1 MKRKIWSY
9 ALGVTMVLSLAS
21 CGNSAKNKQM
31 KNECRQYECNK

>member
-21 CGNSAKNKQM
+21 CGNSAKKQADE
-31 KNECRQYECNK
+31 K